1 MQRHP
6 PPAAGDPRTPVLATG
21 FGERPGD
28 VDPVRGEL
36 LGTVDVDQRWG
47 QARVHLLLACFLVS
61 VLAHAP
67 AALAAGEPTCHVG
80 GGALGLQDG

>member
-6 PPAAGDPRTPVLATG
+6 PPAAGDPRTSVLATG

-36 LGTVDVDQRWG
+36 LGTVDVDQHWG
-47 QARVHLLLACFLVS
+47 WRAWAPGWKSLEASPAS
-61 VLAHAP
+61 VA
-67 AALAAGEPTCHVG
+67 T
-80 GGALGLQDG
+80 